1 MKKVFAD
8 TSYWIAITNPKD
20 ELHSLVQ
27 IINKSIK
34 DSSILTTDE
43 VLVEFLAY
51 FSSKYSGTMR
61 KAASE
66 ITRRIL
72 NNTNIQVIP
81 QSRDSFLSGLK
92 LYEERL
98 DKEYS
103 LVDCISMVTM
113 KNEDITEILTSDFH
127 FTQEGFSIYL
137 SKSVSKKN

>member
-8 TSYWIAITNPKD
+8 TSYWIAVTNPKD

-98 DKEYS
+98 DKQYS

-113 KNEDITEILTSDFH
+113 SSEGITEILTSDSH

-137 SKSVSKKN
+137 SKFVPKKN

>member
-1 MKKVFAD
+1 MRKIFAD

-61 KAASE
+61 RAASE

-98 DKEYS
+98 DKQYS

-113 KNEDITEILTSDFH
+113 RNEGITEILTSDSH
-127 FTQEGFSIYL
+127 FAQEGFSIYL
-137 SKSVSKKN
+137 SKSISKKT

>member
-1 MKKVFAD
+1 MRKIFAD
-8 TSYWIAITNPKD
+8 TSYWIAVTNPKD
-20 ELHSLVQ
+20 ELHNLVQ

-34 DSSILTTDE
+34 GSLIFTTDE

-51 FSSKYSGTMR
+51 FSSKYSGAMR

-72 NNTNIQVIP
+72 NNVEIQVIP
-81 QSRDSFLSGLK
+81 QSRNSFLSGLK

-98 DKEYS
+98 DKQYS

-113 KNEDITEILTSDFH
+113 KNEGITEILTSDYH

-137 SKSVSKKN
+137 SKSTSKKS